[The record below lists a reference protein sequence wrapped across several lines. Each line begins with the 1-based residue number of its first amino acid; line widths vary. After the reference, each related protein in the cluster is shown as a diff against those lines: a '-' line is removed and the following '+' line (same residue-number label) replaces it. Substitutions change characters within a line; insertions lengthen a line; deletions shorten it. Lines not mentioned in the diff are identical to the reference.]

1 MSITAL
7 IATLEERGVDAATIL
22 AAVKAVAVDAAP
34 ARSSAAERQ
43 ARYRVRRL
51 PAREWE
57 PLRLKVFAR
66 DSFRCTYCGDA
77 EGPFECDHVV
87 PTSRGGCNDETN
99 LTTACKP
106 CNAAKKDRLVEEWLV

>member
-1 MSITAL
+1 LSI
-7 IATLEERGVDAATIL
+7 
-22 AAVKAVAVDAAP
+22 AVAVKHMIAAGMSP
-34 ARSSAAERQ
+34 EAIVAAVAEMEAAAQPVRSNGAVRQ
-43 ARYRVRRL
+43 ERYRARRL

-66 DSFRCTYCGDA
+66 DGFRCTYCGDA

-106 CNAAKKDRLVEEWLV
+106 CNASKKDKLVEEWLV